1 MASYTY
7 ACKDYPGMDSCPGT
21 FESQAQDELWKHFE
35 LHAAAAPQEDPS
47 SWPPDEITTVKALIK
62 KSD

>member
-21 FESQAQDELWKHFE
+21 FESQAQDELWKHIE
-35 LHAAAAPQEDPS
+35 LHAAAAPRKTLPLGHLTRSQLLKP
-47 SWPPDEITTVKALIK
+47 
-62 KSD
+62 

>member
-21 FESQAQDELWKHFE
+21 FESQAQDELWKHIE
-35 LHAAAAPQEDPS
+35 LHAAAASQEDPS
-47 SWPPDEITTVKALIK
+47 SWPCVRSGERRATYLVY
-62 KSD
+62 